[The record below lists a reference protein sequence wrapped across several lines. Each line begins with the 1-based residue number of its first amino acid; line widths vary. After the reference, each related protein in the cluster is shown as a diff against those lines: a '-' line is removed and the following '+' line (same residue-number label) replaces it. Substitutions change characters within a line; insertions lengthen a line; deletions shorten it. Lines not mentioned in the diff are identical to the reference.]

1 MGINELMALKA
12 EYERERIFVEA
23 KISVVNDIIAR
34 TTEVAREETHET
46 CETDEPCETLS
57 Y

>member
-34 TTEVAREETHET
+34 TAEVACEETHET